1 MDGSTYRERVL
12 SIASGI
18 ELIIA
23 LYDAAIRFLH
33 RAIECVEEDDVRGRR
48 VVVKKA
54 VDILMYLQAR
64 LRPDLG
70 PAPAAALSDFYTAMF
85 TMTLEASHAASRE
98 QFREVIGCI
107 ANVREAWVIAAKDP
121 AVNHVRPR
129 ESRRTRDSYMPTST
143 SDSFESE
150 AAASSWRA

>member
-1 MDGSTYRERVL
+1 MDSSTYRERVL
-12 SIASGI
+12 SIASGV
-18 ELIIA
+18 ELVIA

-33 RAIECVEEDDVRGRR
+33 RAVECVEEDDVRGRR
-48 VVVKKA
+48 VAVKKA

-85 TMTLEASHAASRE
+85 TLTLEASHAASKE
-98 QFREVIGCI
+98 QFLEVISYI

-121 AVNHVRPR
+121 AAGRGRAR
-129 ESRRTRDSYMPTST
+129 EPRRTEDAYLPPGI
-143 SDSFESE
+143 SDSE
-150 AAASSWRA
+150 AAASSWSA